1 MKKRFLEL
9 FGVKIRQYFLARD
22 ERRHVCLIGELEHRP
37 VGFAIL
43 ALLAFLQWRRREK
56 PQTPPMPWM
65 HQPPPQ
71 GPPPPPPPPF

>member
-1 MKKRFLEL
+1 MLVQKFLEL

-43 ALLAFLQWRRREK
+43 ADVDLGESVAALDEIMFASAE
-56 PQTPPMPWM
+56 
-65 HQPPPQ
+65 
-71 GPPPPPPPPF
+71 